1 MDHLP
6 VSTAVLVILITLKL
20 FRRRSQEVTKKQIP
34 YQRQTEIGVYTAAI

>member
-6 VSTAVLVILITLKL
+6 VSIAVLVILITLKL
-20 FRRRSQEVTKKQIP
+20 FRHRSQEVTKKQIP